1 MMPRPRSSMGRMIL
15 IIAAALAFSAAAEA
29 RPKVCLVLSGGG
41 ARGAAHIGVIKVLQ
55 ELQVPI
61 DCVAGTSMGAI
72 VGGAYASGL
81 TTAEMEKTLSEIS
94 TRTLLDEK
102 PPRQDQ
108 VIRRKLDDLEQLFP
122 VEAGLDERGISLQK
136 GALSG
141 IGLEAV
147 LRRLATRPG
156 YLDFDKLP
164 IPYRA
169 VATDLVTGQAVVFDE
184 GELASVMR
192 ASMSVPGAIAP
203 AEIGGKLLVD
213 GGLTDNLPVGV
224 ARAMGAEIVI
234 AVNLGTPLAT
244 REAIQSLLGVT
255 AQMVNILTE
264 QNVRASLAS
273 LKPTDILIEPQLGGF
288 SAGAFDDMGKTV
300 PIGEAAARVVAE
312 RLAALATAPAD
323 YAAFEQRRTQAVAP
337 DTRPVDAIRFTEM
350 KRVNPEVLKTEIET
364 RPGVPVQPEV
374 LDRDMRRLFGTG
386 DFEHVDYR
394 IVREG
399 DKRILDIDADEK
411 SWGPGY
417 LRFGLGFSYD
427 FKGNGLFDIAATFR
441 RTWLNSLGGEW
452 RTDLRLG
459 HNTRLRTGWYQPLSL
474 SHSFFVEPYAEARRV
489 ALDLYRDDLRLAT
502 YNMDRLRVGVDV
514 GTQVTKFGEARIG
527 LAGGT
532 LRPRLESGPELLD
545 LGKPHIDQAG
555 ATLRLVFDQLDNINF
570 PRSGVLA
577 STEIFASRRDLGA
590 HDNYTRWD
598 LLAQGAARLGDNTF
612 SIALRGAG
620 TLDHDL
626 PAYDLVQWGG
636 FLRQSGHPV
645 NSLIGQKLAFGRL
658 VYTYKLID
666 QKMFDGA
673 YAGFSVEGGRMSKTL
688 LPDQANG
695 FVTSGAIFLGIDSP
709 IGPFYLAW
717 GRSSD
722 GAKSAYVFLG
732 RP

>member
-1 MMPRPRSSMGRMIL
+1 MRRVFL
-15 IIAAALAFSAAAEA
+15 VAAAALAFSLAAEA

-61 DCVAGTSMGAI
+61 DCVAGTSMGSI
-72 VGGAYASGL
+72 VGGAYATGL
-81 TTAEMEKTLSEIS
+81 TTAEMEKTLGEIS
-94 TRTLLDEK
+94 TRTLLEEK

-122 VEAGLDERGISLQK
+122 VEAGLDERGLSLQK

-147 LRRLATRPG
+147 LRRLATRPS
-156 YLDFDKLP
+156 YLDFDRLP

-169 VATDLVTGQAVVFDE
+169 VATDLITGRAVVFSE

-213 GGLTDNLPVGV
+213 GGLTDNLPVAV
-224 ARAMGAEIVI
+224 ARAMGADIVI
-234 AVNLGTPLAT
+234 AVNLGTPLAS
-244 REAIQSLLGVT
+244 REAIQSVLGVT

-288 SAGAFDDMGKTV
+288 SAGAFDDMAKTV
-300 PIGEAAARVVAE
+300 PIGEAAARAVAD
-312 RLAALATAPAD
+312 RLAALSASPAD
-323 YAAFEQRRTQAVAP
+323 YAAFEQRRTQEVDV
-337 DTRPVDAIRFTEM
+337 DTRPVDAIRFAEM
-350 KRVNPEVLKTEIET
+350 KRVNPEMLKSQIET
-364 RPGVPVQPEV
+364 QAGVPVQAEV
-374 LDRDMRRLFGTG
+374 LDRDMRRLFGSG

-394 IVREG
+394 IVQEG
-399 DKRILDIDADEK
+399 DQRVLNIDAVEK
-411 SWGPGY
+411 AWGPGY
-417 LRFGLGFSYD
+417 VRFGLGFSYD

-441 RTWLNSLGGEW
+441 RTWLNSLGAEW

-459 HNTRLRTGWYQPLSL
+459 HNSRLRTGWYQPLATSNYL
-474 SHSFFVEPYAEARRV
+474 FVEPYAEARRT

-502 YNMDRLRVGVDV
+502 YSMDRLRVGIDL
-514 GTQVTKFGEARIG
+514 GTQVTKFGEARVG

-532 LRPRLESGPELLD
+532 LRPQLESGPALLD
-545 LGKPHIDQAG
+545 IGAPHVDQAG
-555 ATLRLVFDQLDNINF
+555 VALRLVFDQIDNVNF
-570 PRSGVLA
+570 PRSGVFA
-577 STEIFASRRDLGA
+577 STEVFASRRDLGA
-590 HDNYTRWD
+590 RDNYTRWD
-598 LLAQGAARLGDNTF
+598 IFAQGATRLAESTVAV
-612 SIALRGAG
+612 SVRGAG
-620 TLDHDL
+620 SLDHDL

-636 FLRQSGHPV
+636 FLRQSGHPA
-645 NSLIGQKLAFGRL
+645 NSLIGQELVFGRI
-658 VYTYKLID
+658 VYAYKLVD
-666 QKMFDGA
+666 QRLFDGV
-673 YAGFSVEGGRMSKTL
+673 YAGFSVEGGRMAKTL
-688 LPDQANG
+688 LTDQAKG
-695 FVTSGAIFLGIDSP
+695 FVASGALFLGIDSP
-709 IGPFYLAW
+709 LGPFYLAW

-722 GAKSAYVFLG
+722 GASSAYVFLG

>member
-1 MMPRPRSSMGRMIL
+1 MRRL
-15 IIAAALAFSAAAEA
+15 ALVAVLTLALSAAAEA

-55 ELQVPI
+55 ELKVPI
-61 DCVAGTSMGAI
+61 DCVAGTSMGSI
-72 VGGAYASGL
+72 IGGAYATGL

-94 TRTLLDEK
+94 MRTLLEEK
-102 PPRQDQ
+102 LPRQDQ

-122 VEAGLDERGISLQK
+122 VEAGLDGRGLSLQK
-136 GALSG
+136 GAISG

-147 LRRLATRPG
+147 LRRLSTRPG
-156 YLDFDKLP
+156 YLDFDQLP

-169 VATDLVTGQAVVFDE
+169 VATDLVTGRAVVFSE

-203 AEIGGKLLVD
+203 AEIGDKLLVD
-213 GGLTDNLPVGV
+213 GGLTNNLPVDI

-234 AVNLGTPLAT
+234 AVNLGTPLSS
-244 REAIQSLLGVT
+244 REAIQSVLGVT

-288 SAGAFDDMGKTV
+288 SASAFDDMAKAV
-300 PIGEAAARVVAE
+300 PIGEAAARVVAD
-312 RLAALATAPAD
+312 RLAALAASPAD
-323 YAAFEQRRTQAVAP
+323 YAAFEQRRTQAVEP
-337 DTRPVDAIRFTEM
+337 DTRPIDAIRFAEM

-364 RPGVPVQPEV
+364 QPGVPLQPDV
-374 LDRDMRRLFGTG
+374 VDRDMRRLFGSG

-394 IVREG
+394 IVQEG
-399 DKRILDIDADEK
+399 DQRILDIDAVEK
-411 SWGPGY
+411 AWGPGY
-417 LRFGLGFSYD
+417 VRFGMGFSYD
-427 FKGNGLFDIAATFR
+427 FKGNAQFDIAANYR
-441 RTWLNSLGGEW
+441 RTWLNSLGAEW
-452 RTDLRLG
+452 RTDFRLG
-459 HNTRLRTGWYQPLSL
+459 HSSRLRTGWYQPLAVSSSL
-474 SHSFFVEPYAEARRV
+474 FVEPYAEARRV
-489 ALDLYRDDLRLAT
+489 EFDIYHQDLRQAT

-514 GTQVTKFGEARIG
+514 GTQVTKFGEARLG

-532 LRPRLESGPELLD
+532 LRPKLQSGPALLD
-545 LGKPHIDQAG
+545 LGAPRIDQAG
-555 ATLRLVFDQLDNINF
+555 VSFRLVFDQIDNVNF
-570 PRSGVLA
+570 PRSGVFA

-590 HDNYTRWD
+590 RDNYTRWD
-598 LLAQGAARLGDNTF
+598 LLAQGATRLGDNTF
-612 SIALRGAG
+612 TVALRGAG

-666 QKMFDGA
+666 QKVFDGVF
-673 YAGFSVEGGRMSKTL
+673 AGFSAEGGRMGKPL

-695 FVTSGAIFLGIDSP
+695 FLASGAIFLGVDSP
-709 IGPFYLAW
+709 LGPFYLAW

-722 GAKSAYVFLG
+722 GASSAYIFLG

>member
-1 MMPRPRSSMGRMIL
+1 MNHPGPDMRRL
-15 IIAAALAFSAAAEA
+15 ALVVAAALMFSVAAEA

-41 ARGAAHIGVIKVLQ
+41 ARGAAHVGVIKVLQ

-72 VGGAYASGL
+72 VGGAYATGL
-81 TTAEMEKTLSEIS
+81 TTAEMEKTLGEIS
-94 TRTLLDEK
+94 TRTLLAEK

-122 VEAGLDERGISLQK
+122 VEAGLDERGLSLQK

-147 LRRLATRPG
+147 LRRLSTRPG
-156 YLDFDKLP
+156 YLDFDQLP

-169 VATDLVTGQAVVFDE
+169 VATDLVTGQAVVFNE

-213 GGLTDNLPVGV
+213 GGLTNNLPVDV
-224 ARAMGAEIVI
+224 ARAMGAEVII
-234 AVNLGTPLAT
+234 AVNLGTPLSS
-244 REAIQSLLGVT
+244 RESIQSVLGVT

-288 SAGAFDDMGKTV
+288 SAGAFDDMAKTV
-300 PIGEAAARVVAE
+300 PIGEAAARAVAD
-312 RLAALATAPAD
+312 RLAALAASPAD
-323 YAAFEQRRTQAVAP
+323 FAAFEQRRTQAVEP

-399 DKRILDIDADEK
+399 DQRILDIDAVEK
-411 SWGPGY
+411 AWGPGY
-417 LRFGLGFSYD
+417 VRFGI
-427 FKGNGLFDIAATFR
+427 GLQ
-441 RTWLNSLGGEW
+441 
-452 RTDLRLG
+452 LRLQG
-459 HNTRLRTGWYQPLSL
+459 QRAVRHRRDLPPDLAQQPRCRMAHRLAARSQQSAAHRLVPAAGDHRITCSSSRTPRR
-474 SHSFFVEPYAEARRV
+474 RRV
-489 ALDLYRDDLRLAT
+489 ALDIYRDDLRLAT
-502 YNMDRLRVGVDV
+502 YNMDRLRVGVDI
-514 GTQVTKFGEARIG
+514 GTQVTKFGEARLG

-532 LRPRLESGPELLD
+532 LRPKLESGPEVLD
-545 LGKPHIDQAG
+545 LGAPRIDQAG
-555 ATLRLVFDQLDNINF
+555 VTLRLVFDQIDNINF
-570 PRSGVLA
+570 PRSGVFA
-577 STEIFASRRDLGA
+577 STEVFASRRDLGA
-590 HDNYTRWD
+590 RDNYTRWD
-598 LLAQGAARLGDNTF
+598 LFAQGATRIGDSTFAIGLAWRRNARPRPSGLRPGAVGRIPAPVGSPGQLADRPEAGVRPSRLHLQAGRPEDVRRRLCRVLGRGRPHVED
-612 SIALRGAG
+612 LVPGAG
-620 TLDHDL
+620 ERFI
-626 PAYDLVQWGG
+626 A
-636 FLRQSGHPV
+636 
-645 NSLIGQKLAFGRL
+645 
-658 VYTYKLID
+658 
-666 QKMFDGA
+666 
-673 YAGFSVEGGRMSKTL
+673 
-688 LPDQANG
+688 
-695 FVTSGAIFLGIDSP
+695 SGAIFLGVDSP
-709 IGPFYLAW
+709 LGPFYLAW

-722 GAKSAYVFLG
+722 GASSAYVFLG

>member
-1 MMPRPRSSMGRMIL
+1 MRRL
-15 IIAAALAFSAAAEA
+15 ALVAVLTLAISVAAEA

-41 ARGAAHIGVIKVLQ
+41 ARGAAHVGVIKVLQ
-55 ELQVPI
+55 ELKVPI
-61 DCVAGTSMGAI
+61 DCVAGTSMGSI
-72 VGGAYASGL
+72 VGGAYATGL
-81 TTAEMEKTLSEIS
+81 TTAEMESTLAEIT

-108 VIRRKLDDLEQLFP
+108 VIRRKLDDIEQLFP
-122 VEAGLDERGISLQK
+122 VEAGLDGRGLSLQK

-147 LRRLATRPG
+147 LRGLATRPG
-156 YLDFDKLP
+156 YLDFNRLP

-169 VATDLVTGQAVVFDE
+169 VATDLVTGQAVVFSE

-213 GGLTDNLPVGV
+213 GGLTDNLPVDV

-234 AVNLGTPLAT
+234 AVNLGTPLST
-244 REAIQSLLGVT
+244 REGIQSVLGVT

-273 LKPTDILIEPQLGGF
+273 LKPTDILIEPLLGGF
-288 SAGAFDDMGKTV
+288 SASAFDDMAKAV
-300 PIGEAAARVVAE
+300 PIGEAAARVVAD
-312 RLAALATAPAD
+312 RLAMLAASPAD
-323 YAAFEQRRTQAVAP
+323 YAAFEQRRTQAVEP
-337 DTRPVDAIRFTEM
+337 DTRPVDAIRFAEM

-364 RPGVPVQPEV
+364 QPGVPLQTEV

-394 IVREG
+394 IVQEG
-399 DKRILDIDADEK
+399 DQRILDIDAVEK
-411 SWGPGY
+411 AWGPGY
-417 LRFGLGFSYD
+417 VRFGLGFSYD

-459 HNTRLRTGWYQPLSL
+459 HNSRVRTGWYQPLAT
-474 SHSFFVEPYAEARRV
+474 SHYLFVEPYAEARRV

-514 GTQVTKFGEARIG
+514 GTQVTKFGEARLG

-532 LRPRLESGPELLD
+532 LRPKLESGPELLD
-545 LGKPHIDQAG
+545 LGTPHIAQAG
-555 ATLRLVFDQLDNINF
+555 VTLRLVFDQIDNINF

-577 STEIFASRRDLGA
+577 STEVFASRRDLGA
-590 HDNYTRWD
+590 RENYTRWD
-598 LLAQGAARLGDNTF
+598 FFAQGATRLADSTF
-612 SIALRGAG
+612 AVGLRGAG

-636 FLRQSGHPV
+636 FLRQSGHAV
-645 NSLIGQKLAFGRL
+645 NSLIGQKLAFGRF
-658 VYTYKLID
+658 VYTYKLVD
-666 QKMFDGA
+666 QKLFDGV
-673 YAGFSVEGGRMSKTL
+673 YAGFSVEGGRMAKTL
-688 LPDQANG
+688 LPDQQNG
-695 FVTSGAIFLGIDSP
+695 FLGSGAIFLGVDSP
-709 IGPFYLAW
+709 LGPFYLAW

-722 GAKSAYVFLG
+722 GASSAYVFLG

>member
-1 MMPRPRSSMGRMIL
+1 
-15 IIAAALAFSAAAEA
+15 
-29 RPKVCLVLSGGG
+29 
-41 ARGAAHIGVIKVLQ
+41 
-55 ELQVPI
+55 
-61 DCVAGTSMGAI
+61 
-72 VGGAYASGL
+72 
-81 TTAEMEKTLSEIS
+81 MEKTLGEIS
-94 TRTLLDEK
+94 TRTLLEEK

-122 VEAGLDERGISLQK
+122 VEAGLDERGLSLQK

-156 YLDFDKLP
+156 YLDFNQLP

-213 GGLTDNLPVGV
+213 GGLTNNLPVDV

-234 AVNLGTPLAT
+234 AVNLGTPLSS
-244 REAIQSLLGVT
+244 RESIQSVLGVT

-273 LKPTDILIEPQLGGF
+273 LKPTDILIEPQLAGF
-288 SAGAFDDMGKTV
+288 SAGAFDDMAKTV
-300 PIGEAAARVVAE
+300 PIGEAAARAVAD
-312 RLAALATAPAD
+312 RLAALAASPAD
-323 YAAFEQRRTQAVAP
+323 FAAFEQRRTQAVEP
-337 DTRPVDAIRFTEM
+337 DTRPVDAIRFAEM

-364 RPGVPVQPEV
+364 RPGVPLQPEV

-399 DKRILDIDADEK
+399 DQRILDIDAVEK
-411 SWGPGY
+411 AWGPGY
-417 LRFGLGFSYD
+417 VRFGLGFSYD
-427 FKGNGLFDIAATFR
+427 FKGNGLFDFVANFR
-441 RTWLNSLGGEW
+441 RTWLNSLGAEW

-459 HNTRLRTGWYQPLSL
+459 HNSRLRTGWYQPLAT
-474 SHSFFVEPYAEARRV
+474 SHYLFVEPYAEARRV

-502 YNMDRLRVGVDV
+502 YNMDRLRFGVDI
-514 GTQVTKFGEARIG
+514 GTQVTKFGEARLG

-532 LRPRLESGPELLD
+532 LRPKLESGPEVLD
-545 LGKPHIDQAG
+545 LGAPHIDQAG
-555 ATLRLVFDQLDNINF
+555 VALRLVFDQIDNVNF
-570 PRSGVLA
+570 PRSGVFA
-577 STEIFASRRDLGA
+577 SAEVFASRRDLGA
-590 HDNYTRWD
+590 RDNYTRWD
-598 LLAQGAARLGDNTF
+598 LFAQGATRIGDNTF
-612 SIALRGAG
+612 AVGLRGAG

-658 VYTYKLID
+658 VYTYKLVD
-666 QKMFDGA
+666 QKVFDGV
-673 YAGFSVEGGRMSKTL
+673 YAGFSVEGGRMTKTL
-688 LPDQANG
+688 FPEQANG
-695 FVTSGAIFLGIDSP
+695 FLASGAIFLGVDSP
-709 IGPFYLAW
+709 LGPFYLAW

-722 GAKSAYVFLG
+722 GASSAYVFLG